1 MIRTLRILFLS
12 RSLREMAMLAGL
24 VLVLVLVWLSHFV
37 NRASGFVHEARSVT
51 LDLADQARWLASR
64 DQIMQSADQ
73 AASRLD
79 PSSSLNGIQLYA
91 AVQGMATDAGLTNI
105 RSGDTTDER
114 SGQFA
119 IHSVR
124 FDVTRADWNSLWAF
138 YSAIQQRS
146 PYISIEEC
154 TVSADP
160 ANPSVLN
167 LSLLVSSVE
176 IAR

>member
-1 MIRTLRILFLS
+1 
-12 RSLREMAMLAGL
+12 
-24 VLVLVLVWLSHFV
+24 
-37 NRASGFVHEARSVT
+37 
-51 LDLADQARWLASR
+51 
-64 DQIMQSADQ
+64 
-73 AASRLD
+73 
-79 PSSSLNGIQLYA
+79 
-91 AVQGMATDAGLTNI
+91 MATDAGLTNI